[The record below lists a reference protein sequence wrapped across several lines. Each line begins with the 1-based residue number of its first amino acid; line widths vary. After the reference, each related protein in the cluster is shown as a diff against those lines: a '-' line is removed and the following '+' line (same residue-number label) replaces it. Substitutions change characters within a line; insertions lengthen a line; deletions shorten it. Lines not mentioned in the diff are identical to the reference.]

1 MYNEAVPIKLT
12 DGSDRKDLS
21 GPSAVKKRMQ
31 EKVRRIFTMEHK
43 TVTRVEEIT
52 FQYPHHRE
60 AVRELITVFQGKEGV
75 IALVFG
81 GSVAKHMERQDSDID
96 AMVIVT
102 PGFYEEVRK
111 INRTA
116 ECIPMG
122 DCAYPGGYF
131 DVKYMTKD
139 YIRDAAE
146 KGSEPTRNSFIGSKV
161 LFTADPE
168 VPELIARIPVF
179 QKQEYEDKMLSFY
192 SNLQLNY
199 GYFWKVCRPEGY
211 MKLRVASEMVYSL
224 YRMVLQENE
233 ILFPCNR
240 RLEEFVKK
248 APRKPEHLVEL
259 CEEFCRTFE
268 DEPLDRA
275 VKEWQEWT
283 SYGYPADHAVCQSR
297 YCDDFE
303 QWWRVPRPLVGEW

>member
-1 MYNEAVPIKLT
+1 
-12 DGSDRKDLS
+12 
-21 GPSAVKKRMQ
+21 MQ
-31 EKVRRIFTMEHK
+31 HQTITKVEDI
-43 TVTRVEEIT
+43 V

-60 AVRELITVFQGKEGV
+60 AVKELISIFREKEGV

-81 GSVAKHMERQDSDID
+81 GSVAKHMEREDSDID

-102 PGFYEEVRK
+102 EEFYERK
-111 INRTA
+111 RKVNCIA
-116 ECIPMG
+116 ECISMG

-146 KGSEPTRNSFIGSKV
+146 KGSEPTRNSFIGSHV
-161 LFTADPE
+161 LFSADEE
-168 VPELIARIPVF
+168 VTELVRRIPVF
-179 QKQEYEDKMLSFY
+179 QKQEFEEKMLSFF

-199 GYFWKVCRPEGY
+199 NYFWKACRPESY
-211 MKLRVASEMVYSL
+211 MKLKVASEIVYSL

-240 RLEEFVKK
+240 RLEQFVKL
-248 APRKPEHLVEL
+248 APDQPEHLVEY
-259 CEEFCRTFE
+259 CEEFCRTLE
-268 DEPLDRA
+268 DEPLDKA
-275 VKEWQEWT
+275 VEAWKAWT
-283 SYGYPADHAVCQSR
+283 HYQYPTDSAVCQSR

-303 QWWRVPRPLVGEW
+303 QWWRVPRPLVSEW

>member
-1 MYNEAVPIKLT
+1 
-12 DGSDRKDLS
+12 
-21 GPSAVKKRMQ
+21 MQ
-31 EKVRRIFTMEHK
+31 HQTITKVEDI
-43 TVTRVEEIT
+43 V

-60 AVRELITVFQGKEGV
+60 AVKELISIFREKEGV

-81 GSVAKHMERQDSDID
+81 GSVAKHMERKDSDID

-102 PGFYEEVRK
+102 EEFYERK
-111 INRTA
+111 RKVNCIA
-116 ECIPMG
+116 ECISMG

-146 KGSEPTRNSFIGSKV
+146 KGSEPTRNSFIGSHV
-161 LFTADPE
+161 LFSADEE
-168 VPELIARIPVF
+168 VTELVRRIPVF
-179 QKQEYEDKMLSFY
+179 QKQEFEEKMLSFF

-199 GYFWKVCRPEGY
+199 NYFWKACRPEGY
-211 MKLRVASEMVYSL
+211 MKLKVASEIVYSL

-240 RLEEFVKK
+240 RLEQFVKL
-248 APRKPEHLVEL
+248 APDQPEHLVEY
-259 CEEFCRTFE
+259 CEEFCRTLE
-268 DEPLDRA
+268 DDPLDKA
-275 VKEWQEWT
+275 LEAWKAWT
-283 SYGYPADHAVCQSR
+283 HYQYPTDSAVCQSR

-303 QWWRVPRPLVGEW
+303 QWWRVPRPLVSEW

>member
-1 MYNEAVPIKLT
+1 
-12 DGSDRKDLS
+12 
-21 GPSAVKKRMQ
+21 MQ
-31 EKVRRIFTMEHK
+31 HQTITKVEDI
-43 TVTRVEEIT
+43 V

-60 AVRELITVFQGKEGV
+60 AVKELISIFREKEGV

-81 GSVAKHMERQDSDID
+81 GSVAKHMEREDSDID

-102 PGFYEEVRK
+102 EEFYERK
-111 INRTA
+111 RKVNCIA
-116 ECIPMG
+116 ECISMG

-146 KGSEPTRNSFIGSKV
+146 KGSEPTRNSFIGSHV
-161 LFTADPE
+161 LFSADEE
-168 VPELIARIPVF
+168 VTELVRRIPVF
-179 QKQEYEDKMLSFY
+179 QKQEFEEKMLSFF

-199 GYFWKVCRPEGY
+199 NYFWKACRPEGY
-211 MKLRVASEMVYSL
+211 MKLKVAYEIVYSL

-240 RLEEFVKK
+240 RLEQFVKL
-248 APRKPEHLVEL
+248 APDQPEHLVEY
-259 CEEFCRTFE
+259 CEEFCRTLE
-268 DEPLDRA
+268 DDPLDKA
-275 VKEWQEWT
+275 LEAWKAWT
-283 SYGYPADHAVCQSR
+283 HYQYPTDSAVCQSR

-303 QWWRVPRPLVGEW
+303 QWWRVPRPLVSEW

>member
-1 MYNEAVPIKLT
+1 
-12 DGSDRKDLS
+12 
-21 GPSAVKKRMQ
+21 MQ
-31 EKVRRIFTMEHK
+31 HQTITKVEDI
-43 TVTRVEEIT
+43 V

-60 AVRELITVFQGKEGV
+60 AVKELISIFREKEGV

-81 GSVAKHMERQDSDID
+81 GSVAKHMEREDSDID

-102 PGFYEEVRK
+102 EEFYERK
-111 INRTA
+111 RKVNCIA
-116 ECIPMG
+116 ECISMG

-146 KGSEPTRNSFIGSKV
+146 KGSEPTRNSFIGSHV
-161 LFTADPE
+161 LFSADEE
-168 VPELIARIPVF
+168 VTELVRRIPVF
-179 QKQEYEDKMLSFY
+179 QKQEFEEKMLSFF

-199 GYFWKVCRPEGY
+199 NYFWKACRPEGY
-211 MKLRVASEMVYSL
+211 MKLKVASEIVYSL

-240 RLEEFVKK
+240 RLEQFVQL
-248 APRKPEHLVEL
+248 APDQPEHLVEY
-259 CEEFCRTFE
+259 CEEFCRTLE
-268 DEPLDRA
+268 DDPLDKA
-275 VKEWQEWT
+275 LEAWKAWT
-283 SYGYPADHAVCQSR
+283 HYQYPTDSAVCQSR

-303 QWWRVPRPLVGEW
+303 QWWRVPRPLVSEW

>member
-1 MYNEAVPIKLT
+1 
-12 DGSDRKDLS
+12 
-21 GPSAVKKRMQ
+21 MQ
-31 EKVRRIFTMEHK
+31 HQTITKVEDI
-43 TVTRVEEIT
+43 V

-60 AVRELITVFQGKEGV
+60 AVKELISIFREKEGV

-81 GSVAKHMERQDSDID
+81 GSVAKHMEREDSDID

-102 PGFYEEVRK
+102 EEFYERK
-111 INRTA
+111 RKVNCIA
-116 ECIPMG
+116 ECISMG

-146 KGSEPTRNSFIGSKV
+146 KGSETTRNSFIGSHV
-161 LFTADPE
+161 LFSADEE
-168 VPELIARIPVF
+168 VTELVRRIPVF
-179 QKQEYEDKMLSFY
+179 QKQEFEEKMLSFF

-199 GYFWKVCRPEGY
+199 NYFWKACRPEGY
-211 MKLRVASEMVYSL
+211 MKLKVASEIVYSL

-240 RLEEFVKK
+240 RLEQFVKL
-248 APRKPEHLVEL
+248 APDQPEHLVEY
-259 CEEFCRTFE
+259 CEEFCRTLE
-268 DEPLDRA
+268 DDPLDKA
-275 VKEWQEWT
+275 LEAWKAWT
-283 SYGYPADHAVCQSR
+283 HYQYPTDSAVCQSR

-303 QWWRVPRPLVGEW
+303 QWWRVPPDRWSVNGKYNRQD

>member
-1 MYNEAVPIKLT
+1 
-12 DGSDRKDLS
+12 
-21 GPSAVKKRMQ
+21 MQ
-31 EKVRRIFTMEHK
+31 HQTITKVEDI
-43 TVTRVEEIT
+43 V

-60 AVRELITVFQGKEGV
+60 AVKELISIFREKEGV

-81 GSVAKHMERQDSDID
+81 GSVAKHMEREDSDID

-102 PGFYEEVRK
+102 EEFYERK
-111 INRTA
+111 RKVNCIA
-116 ECIPMG
+116 EYISMG

-146 KGSEPTRNSFIGSKV
+146 KGSEPTRNSFIGSHV
-161 LFTADPE
+161 LFSADEE
-168 VPELIARIPVF
+168 VTELVRRIPVF
-179 QKQEYEDKMLSFY
+179 QKQEFEEKMLSFF

-199 GYFWKVCRPEGY
+199 NYFWKACRPEGY
-211 MKLRVASEMVYSL
+211 MKLKVASEIVYSL

-240 RLEEFVKK
+240 RLEQFVKL
-248 APRKPEHLVEL
+248 APDQPEHLVEY
-259 CEEFCRTFE
+259 CEEFCRTLE
-268 DEPLDRA
+268 DDPLDKA
-275 VKEWQEWT
+275 LEAWKAWT
-283 SYGYPADHAVCQSR
+283 HYQYPTDSAVCQSR

-303 QWWRVPRPLVGEW
+303 QWWRVPRPLVSEW

>member
-1 MYNEAVPIKLT
+1 
-12 DGSDRKDLS
+12 
-21 GPSAVKKRMQ
+21 MQ
-31 EKVRRIFTMEHK
+31 HQTITKVEDI
-43 TVTRVEEIT
+43 V

-60 AVRELITVFQGKEGV
+60 AVKELISIFREKEGV

-81 GSVAKHMERQDSDID
+81 GSVAKHMEREDSDID

-102 PGFYEEVRK
+102 EEFYERK
-111 INRTA
+111 RKVNCIA
-116 ECIPMG
+116 ECISMG

-146 KGSEPTRNSFIGSKV
+146 KGSEPTRNSFIGSHV
-161 LFTADPE
+161 LFSADEE
-168 VPELIARIPVF
+168 VTELVRRIPVF
-179 QKQEYEDKMLSFY
+179 QKQEFEEKMLSFF

-199 GYFWKVCRPEGY
+199 NYFWKACRPEGY
-211 MKLRVASEMVYSL
+211 MKLKVASEIVYSL

-240 RLEEFVKK
+240 RLEQFVKL
-248 APRKPEHLVEL
+248 APDQPEHLVEY
-259 CEEFCRTFE
+259 CEEFCRTLE
-268 DEPLDRA
+268 DEPLDKA
-275 VKEWQEWT
+275 VEAWKAWT
-283 SYGYPADHAVCQSR
+283 HYQYPTDSAVCQSR

-303 QWWRVPRPLVGEW
+303 QWWSVPRPLVSEW

>member
-1 MYNEAVPIKLT
+1 
-12 DGSDRKDLS
+12 
-21 GPSAVKKRMQ
+21 MQ
-31 EKVRRIFTMEHK
+31 HQTITKVEDI
-43 TVTRVEEIT
+43 V

-60 AVRELITVFQGKEGV
+60 AVKELISIFREKEGV

-81 GSVAKHMERQDSDID
+81 GSVAKHMEREDSDID

-102 PGFYEEVRK
+102 EEFYERK
-111 INRTA
+111 RKVNCIA
-116 ECIPMG
+116 ECISMG

-146 KGSEPTRNSFIGSKV
+146 KGSEPTRNSFIGSHV
-161 LFTADPE
+161 LFSADEE
-168 VPELIARIPVF
+168 VTELVRRIPVF
-179 QKQEYEDKMLSFY
+179 QKQEFEEKMLSFF

-199 GYFWKVCRPEGY
+199 NYFWKACRPEGY
-211 MKLRVASEMVYSL
+211 MKLKVASEIVYSL

-240 RLEEFVKK
+240 RLEQFVKL
-248 APRKPEHLVEL
+248 APDQPEHLVEY
-259 CEEFCRTFE
+259 CEEFCRTLE
-268 DEPLDRA
+268 DDPLDKA
-275 VKEWQEWT
+275 LEAWKAWT
-283 SYGYPADHAVCQSR
+283 HYQYPTDSAVCQSR

-303 QWWRVPRPLVGEW
+303 QWWRIPRPLVSEW

>member
-1 MYNEAVPIKLT
+1 
-12 DGSDRKDLS
+12 
-21 GPSAVKKRMQ
+21 MQ
-31 EKVRRIFTMEHK
+31 HQTITKVEDI
-43 TVTRVEEIT
+43 V

-60 AVRELITVFQGKEGV
+60 AVKELISIFREKEGV

-81 GSVAKHMERQDSDID
+81 GSVAKHMEREDSDID

-102 PGFYEEVRK
+102 EEFYERK
-111 INRTA
+111 RKVNCIA
-116 ECIPMG
+116 ECISMG

-146 KGSEPTRNSFIGSKV
+146 KGSEPTRNSFIGSHV
-161 LFTADPE
+161 LFSADEE
-168 VPELIARIPVF
+168 VTELVRRIPVF
-179 QKQEYEDKMLSFY
+179 QKQEFEEKMLSFF

-199 GYFWKVCRPEGY
+199 NYFWKACRPEGY
-211 MKLRVASEMVYSL
+211 MKLKVASEIVYSL

-240 RLEEFVKK
+240 RLEQFVKL
-248 APRKPEHLVEL
+248 APDQPEHLVEY
-259 CEEFCRTFE
+259 CEEFCRTLE
-268 DEPLDRA
+268 DDPRDKALEA
-275 VKEWQEWT
+275 WKAWT
-283 SYGYPADHAVCQSR
+283 HYQYPTDSAVCQSR

-303 QWWRVPRPLVGEW
+303 QWWRVPRPLVSEW

>member
-1 MYNEAVPIKLT
+1 
-12 DGSDRKDLS
+12 
-21 GPSAVKKRMQ
+21 MQ
-31 EKVRRIFTMEHK
+31 HQTITKVEDI
-43 TVTRVEEIT
+43 V

-60 AVRELITVFQGKEGV
+60 AVKELISIFREKEGV

-81 GSVAKHMERQDSDID
+81 GSVAKHMEREDSDID

-102 PGFYEEVRK
+102 EEFYEKKRK
-111 INRTA
+111 VNCIA
-116 ECIPMG
+116 ECISMG

-146 KGSEPTRNSFIGSKV
+146 KGSEPTRNSFIGSHV
-161 LFTADPE
+161 LFSADEE
-168 VPELIARIPVF
+168 VTELVSRIPVF
-179 QKQEYEDKMLSFY
+179 QKQEFEEKMLSFF

-199 GYFWKVCRPEGY
+199 NYFWKACRPEGY
-211 MKLRVASEMVYSL
+211 MKLKVASEIVYSL

-240 RLEEFVKK
+240 RLEQFVKL
-248 APRKPEHLVEL
+248 APDQPEHLVEY
-259 CEEFCRTFE
+259 CEEFCRTLE
-268 DEPLDRA
+268 DDPLDKA
-275 VKEWQEWT
+275 LEAWKAWT
-283 SYGYPADHAVCQSR
+283 HYQYPTDSAVCQSR

-303 QWWRVPRPLVGEW
+303 QWWRVPRPLVSEW

>member
-1 MYNEAVPIKLT
+1 
-12 DGSDRKDLS
+12 
-21 GPSAVKKRMQ
+21 MQ
-31 EKVRRIFTMEHK
+31 HQTITKVEDI
-43 TVTRVEEIT
+43 V

-60 AVRELITVFQGKEGV
+60 AVKELISIFREKEGV

-81 GSVAKHMERQDSDID
+81 GSVAKHMEREDSDID

-102 PGFYEEVRK
+102 EEFYERK
-111 INRTA
+111 RKVNCIA
-116 ECIPMG
+116 ECISMG

-146 KGSEPTRNSFIGSKV
+146 KGSEPTRNSFIGSHV
-161 LFTADPE
+161 LFSADEE
-168 VPELIARIPVF
+168 VTELVSRIPVF
-179 QKQEYEDKMLSFY
+179 QKQEFEEKMLSFF

-199 GYFWKVCRPEGY
+199 NYFWKACRPEGY
-211 MKLRVASEMVYSL
+211 MKLKVASEIVYSL

-240 RLEEFVKK
+240 RLEQFVKL
-248 APRKPEHLVEL
+248 APDQPEHLVEY
-259 CEEFCRTFE
+259 CEEFCRTLE
-268 DEPLDRA
+268 DEPLDKA
-275 VKEWQEWT
+275 LEAWKAWT
-283 SYGYPADHAVCQSR
+283 HYQYPTDSAVCQSR

-303 QWWRVPRPLVGEW
+303 QWWRVPRPLVSEW

>member
-1 MYNEAVPIKLT
+1 
-12 DGSDRKDLS
+12 
-21 GPSAVKKRMQ
+21 MQ
-31 EKVRRIFTMEHK
+31 HQTITKVEDI
-43 TVTRVEEIT
+43 V

-60 AVRELITVFQGKEGV
+60 AVKELISIFREKEGV

-81 GSVAKHMERQDSDID
+81 GSVAKHMEREDSDID

-102 PGFYEEVRK
+102 EEFYERK
-111 INRTA
+111 RKVNCIA
-116 ECIPMG
+116 ECISMG

-146 KGSEPTRNSFIGSKV
+146 KGSEPTRNSFIGSHV
-161 LFTADPE
+161 LFSADEE
-168 VPELIARIPVF
+168 VTELVRRIPVF
-179 QKQEYEDKMLSFY
+179 QKQEFEEKMLSFF

-199 GYFWKVCRPEGY
+199 NYFWKACRPEGY
-211 MKLRVASEMVYSL
+211 MKLKVASEIAYSL

-240 RLEEFVKK
+240 RLEQFVKL
-248 APRKPEHLVEL
+248 APDQPEHLVEY
-259 CEEFCRTFE
+259 CEEFCRTLE
-268 DEPLDRA
+268 DDPLDKA
-275 VKEWQEWT
+275 LEAWKAWT
-283 SYGYPADHAVCQSR
+283 HYQYPTDSAVCQSR

-303 QWWRVPRPLVGEW
+303 QWWRVPRPLVSEW

>member
-1 MYNEAVPIKLT
+1 
-12 DGSDRKDLS
+12 
-21 GPSAVKKRMQ
+21 MQ
-31 EKVRRIFTMEHK
+31 HQTITKVEDI
-43 TVTRVEEIT
+43 V

-60 AVRELITVFQGKEGV
+60 AVKELISIFREKEGV

-81 GSVAKHMERQDSDID
+81 GSVAKHMEREDSDID

-102 PGFYEEVRK
+102 EEFYEKKRK
-111 INRTA
+111 VNCIA
-116 ECIPMG
+116 ECISMG

-146 KGSEPTRNSFIGSKV
+146 KGSEPTRNSFIGSHV
-161 LFTADPE
+161 LFSADEE
-168 VPELIARIPVF
+168 VTELVSRIPVF
-179 QKQEYEDKMLSFY
+179 QKQEFEEKMLSFF

-199 GYFWKVCRPEGY
+199 NYFWKACRPEGY
-211 MKLRVASEMVYSL
+211 MKLKVASEIVYSL

-240 RLEEFVKK
+240 RLEQFVKL
-248 APRKPEHLVEL
+248 APDQPEHLVEY
-259 CEEFCRTFE
+259 CEEFCRTLE
-268 DEPLDRA
+268 DDPLDKALEAWKAWTHYQYPTDSA
-275 VKEWQEWT
+275 V
-283 SYGYPADHAVCQSR
+283 YQSR

-303 QWWRVPRPLVGEW
+303 QWWRVPRPLVSEW

>member
-1 MYNEAVPIKLT
+1 
-12 DGSDRKDLS
+12 
-21 GPSAVKKRMQ
+21 MQ
-31 EKVRRIFTMEHK
+31 HQTITKVEDI
-43 TVTRVEEIT
+43 V

-60 AVRELITVFQGKEGV
+60 AVKELISIFREKEGV

-81 GSVAKHMERQDSDID
+81 GSVAKHMQREDSDID

-102 PGFYEEVRK
+102 EEFYERK
-111 INRTA
+111 RKVNCIA
-116 ECIPMG
+116 ECISMG

-146 KGSEPTRNSFIGSKV
+146 KGSEPTRNSFIGSHV
-161 LFTADPE
+161 LFSADEE
-168 VPELIARIPVF
+168 VTELVRRIPVF
-179 QKQEYEDKMLSFY
+179 QKQEFEEKMLSFF

-199 GYFWKVCRPEGY
+199 NYFWKACRPEGY
-211 MKLRVASEMVYSL
+211 MKLKVASEIVYSL

-240 RLEEFVKK
+240 RLEQFVKL
-248 APRKPEHLVEL
+248 APDQPEHLVEY
-259 CEEFCRTFE
+259 CEEFCRTLE
-268 DEPLDRA
+268 DDPLDKA
-275 VKEWQEWT
+275 LEAWKAWT
-283 SYGYPADHAVCQSR
+283 HYQYPTDSAVCQSR

-303 QWWRVPRPLVGEW
+303 QWWRVPRPLVSEW

>member
-1 MYNEAVPIKLT
+1 
-12 DGSDRKDLS
+12 
-21 GPSAVKKRMQ
+21 MQ
-31 EKVRRIFTMEHK
+31 HQTITKVEDI
-43 TVTRVEEIT
+43 V

-60 AVRELITVFQGKEGV
+60 AVKELISIFREKEGV

-81 GSVAKHMERQDSDID
+81 GSVAKHMEREDSDID

-102 PGFYEEVRK
+102 EEFYERK
-111 INRTA
+111 RKVNCIA
-116 ECIPMG
+116 ECISMG

-146 KGSEPTRNSFIGSKV
+146 KGSEPTRNSFIGSHV
-161 LFTADPE
+161 LFSADEE
-168 VPELIARIPVF
+168 VTELVRRIPVF
-179 QKQEYEDKMLSFY
+179 QKQEFEEKMLSFF

-199 GYFWKVCRPEGY
+199 NYFWKACRPEGY
-211 MKLRVASEMVYSL
+211 MKLKVASEIVYSL

-240 RLEEFVKK
+240 RLEQFVKL
-248 APRKPEHLVEL
+248 APDQPEHLVEY
-259 CEEFCRTFE
+259 CEEFCRTLE
-268 DEPLDRA
+268 DDPLDKA
-275 VKEWQEWT
+275 LEAWKAWT
-283 SYGYPADHAVCQSR
+283 HYQYPTDSAVCQSR

-303 QWWRVPRPLVGEW
+303 QWWKVPRPLVSEW

>member
-1 MYNEAVPIKLT
+1 
-12 DGSDRKDLS
+12 
-21 GPSAVKKRMQ
+21 MQ
-31 EKVRRIFTMEHK
+31 HQTITKVEDI
-43 TVTRVEEIT
+43 V

-60 AVRELITVFQGKEGV
+60 AVKELISIFREKEGV

-81 GSVAKHMERQDSDID
+81 GSVAKHMEREDSDID

-102 PGFYEEVRK
+102 EEFYEKKRK
-111 INRTA
+111 VNCIA
-116 ECIPMG
+116 ECISMG

-146 KGSEPTRNSFIGSKV
+146 KGSEPTRNSFIGSHV
-161 LFTADPE
+161 LFSADEE
-168 VPELIARIPVF
+168 VTELVRRIPVF
-179 QKQEYEDKMLSFY
+179 QKQEFEEKMLSFF

-199 GYFWKVCRPEGY
+199 NYFWKACRPEGY
-211 MKLRVASEMVYSL
+211 MKLKVASEIVYSL

-240 RLEEFVKK
+240 RLEQFVKL
-248 APRKPEHLVEL
+248 APDQPEHLVEY
-259 CEEFCRTFE
+259 CEEFCRTLE
-268 DEPLDRA
+268 DDPLDKA
-275 VKEWQEWT
+275 LEAWKAWT
-283 SYGYPADHAVCQSR
+283 HYQYPTDSAVCQSR

-303 QWWRVPRPLVGEW
+303 QWWRVPRPLVSEW

>member
-1 MYNEAVPIKLT
+1 
-12 DGSDRKDLS
+12 
-21 GPSAVKKRMQ
+21 MQ
-31 EKVRRIFTMEHK
+31 HQTITKVEDI
-43 TVTRVEEIT
+43 V

-60 AVRELITVFQGKEGV
+60 AVKELISIFREKEGV

-81 GSVAKHMERQDSDID
+81 GSVAKHMEREDSDID

-102 PGFYEEVRK
+102 EEFYERK
-111 INRTA
+111 RKVNCIA
-116 ECIPMG
+116 ECISMG

-146 KGSEPTRNSFIGSKV
+146 KGSEPTRNSFIGSHV
-161 LFTADPE
+161 LFSADEE
-168 VPELIARIPVF
+168 VTELVSRIPVF
-179 QKQEYEDKMLSFY
+179 QKQEFEEKMLSFF

-199 GYFWKVCRPEGY
+199 NYFWKACRPEGY
-211 MKLRVASEMVYSL
+211 MKLKVASEIVYSL

-240 RLEEFVKK
+240 RLEQFVKL
-248 APRKPEHLVEL
+248 APDQPEHLVEY
-259 CEEFCRTFE
+259 CEEFCRTLE
-268 DEPLDRA
+268 DDPLDKA
-275 VKEWQEWT
+275 VEAWKAWT
-283 SYGYPADHAVCQSR
+283 HYQYPTDSAVCQSR

-303 QWWRVPRPLVGEW
+303 QWWRVPRPLVSEW

>member
-1 MYNEAVPIKLT
+1 
-12 DGSDRKDLS
+12 
-21 GPSAVKKRMQ
+21 MQ
-31 EKVRRIFTMEHK
+31 HQTITKVEDI
-43 TVTRVEEIT
+43 V

-60 AVRELITVFQGKEGV
+60 AVKELISIFREKEGV

-81 GSVAKHMERQDSDID
+81 GSVAKHMAREDSDID

-102 PGFYEEVRK
+102 EEFYERK
-111 INRTA
+111 RKVNCIA
-116 ECIPMG
+116 ECISMG

-146 KGSEPTRNSFIGSKV
+146 KGSEPTRNSFIGSHV
-161 LFTADPE
+161 LFSADEE
-168 VPELIARIPVF
+168 VTELVRRIPVF
-179 QKQEYEDKMLSFY
+179 QKQEFEEKMLSFF

-199 GYFWKVCRPEGY
+199 NYFWKACRPEGY
-211 MKLRVASEMVYSL
+211 MKLKVASEIVYSL

-240 RLEEFVKK
+240 RLEQFVKL
-248 APRKPEHLVEL
+248 APDQPEHLVEY
-259 CEEFCRTFE
+259 CEEFCRTLE
-268 DEPLDRA
+268 DDPLDKA
-275 VKEWQEWT
+275 LEAWKAWT
-283 SYGYPADHAVCQSR
+283 HYQYPTDSAVCQSR

-303 QWWRVPRPLVGEW
+303 QWWRVPRPLVSEW

>member
-1 MYNEAVPIKLT
+1 
-12 DGSDRKDLS
+12 
-21 GPSAVKKRMQ
+21 MQ
-31 EKVRRIFTMEHK
+31 HQTITKVEDI
-43 TVTRVEEIT
+43 V

-60 AVRELITVFQGKEGV
+60 AVKELISIFREKEGV

-81 GSVAKHMERQDSDID
+81 GSVAKHMEREDSDID

-102 PGFYEEVRK
+102 EEFYERK
-111 INRTA
+111 RKVNCIA
-116 ECIPMG
+116 ECISMG

-146 KGSEPTRNSFIGSKV
+146 KGSEPTRNSFIGSHV
-161 LFTADPE
+161 LFSADEE
-168 VPELIARIPVF
+168 VTELGRRIPGF
-179 QKQEYEDKMLSFY
+179 QKQEFEEKMLSFF

-199 GYFWKVCRPEGY
+199 NYFWKACRPEGY
-211 MKLRVASEMVYSL
+211 MKLKVASEIVYSL

-240 RLEEFVKK
+240 RLEQFVKL
-248 APRKPEHLVEL
+248 APDQPEHLVEY
-259 CEEFCRTFE
+259 CEEFCRTLE
-268 DEPLDRA
+268 DDPLDKA
-275 VKEWQEWT
+275 LEAWKAWT
-283 SYGYPADHAVCQSR
+283 HYQYPTDSAVCQSR

-303 QWWRVPRPLVGEW
+303 QWWRVPRPLVSEW

>member
-1 MYNEAVPIKLT
+1 
-12 DGSDRKDLS
+12 
-21 GPSAVKKRMQ
+21 MQ
-31 EKVRRIFTMEHK
+31 HQTITKVEDI
-43 TVTRVEEIT
+43 V

-60 AVRELITVFQGKEGV
+60 AVKELISIFREKEGV

-81 GSVAKHMERQDSDID
+81 GSVAKHMEREDSDID

-102 PGFYEEVRK
+102 EEFYERK
-111 INRTA
+111 RKVNCIA
-116 ECIPMG
+116 ECISMG

-146 KGSEPTRNSFIGSKV
+146 KGSEPTRNSFIGSHV
-161 LFTADPE
+161 LFSADEE
-168 VPELIARIPVF
+168 VMELVRRIPVF
-179 QKQEYEDKMLSFY
+179 QKQEFEEKMLSFF

-199 GYFWKVCRPEGY
+199 NYFWKACRPEGY
-211 MKLRVASEMVYSL
+211 MKLKVASEIVYSL

-240 RLEEFVKK
+240 RLEQFVKL
-248 APRKPEHLVEL
+248 APDQPEHLVEY
-259 CEEFCRTFE
+259 CEEFCRTLE
-268 DEPLDRA
+268 DDPLDKA
-275 VKEWQEWT
+275 LEAWKAWT
-283 SYGYPADHAVCQSR
+283 HYQYPTDSAVCQSR

-303 QWWRVPRPLVGEW
+303 QWWRVPRPLVSEW

>member
-1 MYNEAVPIKLT
+1 
-12 DGSDRKDLS
+12 
-21 GPSAVKKRMQ
+21 MQ
-31 EKVRRIFTMEHK
+31 HQTITKVEDI
-43 TVTRVEEIT
+43 V

-60 AVRELITVFQGKEGV
+60 AVKELISIFREKEGV

-81 GSVAKHMERQDSDID
+81 GSVAKHMEREDSDID

-102 PGFYEEVRK
+102 EEFYERK
-111 INRTA
+111 RKVNCIA
-116 ECIPMG
+116 ECISMG

-146 KGSEPTRNSFIGSKV
+146 KGSEPTRNSFIGSHV
-161 LFTADPE
+161 LFSADEE
-168 VPELIARIPVF
+168 VTELVRRIPVF
-179 QKQEYEDKMLSFY
+179 QKQEFEEKMLSFF

-199 GYFWKVCRPEGY
+199 NYFWKACRPEGY
-211 MKLRVASEMVYSL
+211 MKLKVASEIVYSL

-240 RLEEFVKK
+240 RLEQFVKL
-248 APRKPEHLVEL
+248 APDQPEHLVEY
-259 CEEFCRTFE
+259 CEEFCRTLE
-268 DEPLDRA
+268 DDPLDKA
-275 VKEWQEWT
+275 LEAWKAWT
-283 SYGYPADHAVCQSR
+283 HYQYPTDSAICQSR

-303 QWWRVPRPLVGEW
+303 QWWRVPRPLVSEW